1 MNDKINVL
9 VVEDSPAAQLLLVH
23 LLNSHERLN
32 VLGTANDG
40 EEALE
45 FLTRMRPDVI
55 VMDVHMPR
63 LDGYETT
70 RRIMETQPVPIVVCS
85 ATLNPEEVANT
96 FRAFEA
102 GALALI
108 AKPVGPG
115 HPDFQAIRAKFIE
128 TVILMSEIKVV
139 RRWQRLRRP
148 GAPAAPTVPRPAE
161 PQAQL
166 VAIGTSTGGP
176 PVLQTILSGLPA
188 DFPAPVLI
196 VQHIA
201 AGFVT
206 GLAEWLDQTTGFPVR
221 IAAHGEPMEAGRA
234 YLAPDGYHLGAGAQR
249 RIALSRSEPENGLRP
264 AVSFLFRSVAE
275 QCGARAV
282 AVLLTGMG
290 KDGAEELKQLHDLGA
305 VTIAQDAASSAVYGM
320 PGEAMK
326 LRAVRYSLAPDRIPA
341 ALIGLVSPGSAET
354 AARRMGR

>member
-1 MNDKINVL
+1 
-9 VVEDSPAAQLLLVH
+9 
-23 LLNSHERLN
+23 
-32 VLGTANDG
+32 
-40 EEALE
+40 
-45 FLTRMRPDVI
+45 
-55 VMDVHMPR
+55 
-63 LDGYETT
+63 
-70 RRIMETQPVPIVVCS
+70 
-85 ATLNPEEVANT
+85 
-96 FRAFEA
+96 
-102 GALALI
+102 
-108 AKPVGPG
+108 
-115 HPDFQAIRAKFIE
+115 
-128 TVILMSEIKVV
+128 
-139 RRWQRLRRP
+139 
-148 GAPAAPTVPRPAE
+148 
-161 PQAQL
+161 